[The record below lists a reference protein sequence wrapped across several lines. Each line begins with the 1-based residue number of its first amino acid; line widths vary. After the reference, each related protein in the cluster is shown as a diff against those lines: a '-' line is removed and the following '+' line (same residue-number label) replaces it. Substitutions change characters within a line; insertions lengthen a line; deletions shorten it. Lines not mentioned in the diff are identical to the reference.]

1 MIRGYQA
8 CLAPQKLGLGFEAI
22 VFVSLKSG
30 DNQNIALF
38 EQAVA
43 DITEITRAQRL
54 FGDPDYILHIVSESL
69 ESFQLFYDKYLTH
82 IPNVARLSST
92 LVMKS
97 VVERGLPVR

>member
-69 ESFQLFYDKYLTH
+69 ESFQLFYDKYLTY
-82 IPNVARLSST
+82 IPNVARLIST